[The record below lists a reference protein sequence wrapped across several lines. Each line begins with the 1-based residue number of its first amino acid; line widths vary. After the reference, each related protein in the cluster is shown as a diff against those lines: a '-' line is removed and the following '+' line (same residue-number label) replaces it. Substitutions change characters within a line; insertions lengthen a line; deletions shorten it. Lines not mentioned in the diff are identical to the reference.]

1 MNMEGR
7 NPKYAKYWSA
17 DGLHNCSPLRMAG
30 FACNNLATNMYFMI
44 MAMASFYLNGFVG
57 LAVMAASSF
66 AAVMRVW
73 DAVTD
78 PMIGFIID
86 RTNGKFGKMR
96 PFMVIGNIGMH
107 ITSFLLFH
115 VTHQLPEGFA
125 RIAFYTVICVV
136 YYIFFTFQN
145 AITRAGQAVMTNDP
159 KQRPLFSMF
168 NVIIPIV
175 VMTVVTWH
183 RTNILIPKY
192 GSYYSTGLF
201 HDMWLV
207 AFCTSVVCTIIA
219 VIAIAPK
226 DQPEF
231 YGVNTATKAAKIS
244 FKDYDEVLKGNKAI
258 RWLILA
264 ACSDKFAT
272 QANHTSINIVLWGL
286 VVGNNA
292 LSGGMG
298 IYTNGFT
305 IIFALLGY
313 GVVAQKLGLRKTYV
327 VGSLGGIVLNLC
339 MIMLWVFGDP
349 TTMNL
354 PGYEGFNGFS
364 LFTILY
370 MVLIIAK
377 GGFGTMTGDIVLPM
391 ISDCTDY
398 EVYRSGK
405 FVPGLMGTL
414 FSLVDKGI
422 SSISPMF
429 TGLIFS
435 FIGFADAYPDL
446 TTQLTPTLFAVALFI
461 AYGLPSIGLAINI
474 IAMKFYPLTK
484 EKMAEIQDEIAR
496 IKARDMAA
504 IEQK

>member
-17 DGLHNCSPLRMAG
+17 DGLHHCSPLRMAG

-183 RTNILIPKY
+183 RTNILIP
-192 GSYYSTGLF
+192 
-201 HDMWLV
+201 
-207 AFCTSVVCTIIA
+207 
-219 VIAIAPK
+219 
-226 DQPEF
+226 
-231 YGVNTATKAAKIS
+231 
-244 FKDYDEVLKGNKAI
+244 
-258 RWLILA
+258 
-264 ACSDKFAT
+264 
-272 QANHTSINIVLWGL
+272 
-286 VVGNNA
+286 
-292 LSGGMG
+292 
-298 IYTNGFT
+298 
-305 IIFALLGY
+305 
-313 GVVAQKLGLRKTYV
+313 
-327 VGSLGGIVLNLC
+327 
-339 MIMLWVFGDP
+339 
-349 TTMNL
+349 
-354 PGYEGFNGFS
+354 
-364 LFTILY
+364 
-370 MVLIIAK
+370 
-377 GGFGTMTGDIVLPM
+377 
-391 ISDCTDY
+391 
-398 EVYRSGK
+398 
-405 FVPGLMGTL
+405 
-414 FSLVDKGI
+414 
-422 SSISPMF
+422 
-429 TGLIFS
+429 
-435 FIGFADAYPDL
+435 
-446 TTQLTPTLFAVALFI
+446 
-461 AYGLPSIGLAINI
+461 
-474 IAMKFYPLTK
+474 
-484 EKMAEIQDEIAR
+484 
-496 IKARDMAA
+496 
-504 IEQK
+504 

>member
-1 MNMEGR
+1 MSTEGR

-17 DGLHNCSPLRMAG
+17 DGLHHCSPLRMAG
-30 FACNNLATNMYFMI
+30 FTCNNLATNMYFML
-44 MAMASFYLNGFVG
+44 MAMSSYYLNGFVG

-78 PMIGFIID
+78 PVIGFVID

-107 ITSFLLFH
+107 ITTFILFH

-125 RIAFYTVICVV
+125 RIAFYSVICVI

-168 NVIIPIV
+168 NVIIPIA
-175 VMTVVTWH
+175 VMTFTMWYQSNVLV
-183 RTNILIPKY
+183 PKY
-192 GSYYSTGLF
+192 GTMVATGLF
-201 HDMWLV
+201 HDLWVM
-207 AFCTSVVCTIIA
+207 CCIISIVCTIIA
-219 VIAIAPK
+219 VIAITPK

-231 YGVNTATKAAKIS
+231 YGVNTATKAAKIKFS
-244 FKDYDEVLKGNKAI
+244 DYVEVLKGNKAI

-272 QANHTSINIVLWGL
+272 QANHTSISIVLWGL
-286 VVGNNA
+286 VVGNYA

-298 IYTNGFT
+298 IYTNVFT
-305 IIFALLGY
+305 VIFALLGY
-313 GVVAQKLGLRKTYV
+313 GVVAQRLGLRKTYV
-327 VGSLGGIVLNLC
+327 VGSLGGIVMNALL
-339 MIMLWVFGDP
+339 ILLWVFGDP

-354 PGYEGFNGFS
+354 PGYAGFNGFS

-370 MVLIIAK
+370 MVLIIIK

-398 EVYRSGK
+398 EIYRSGK

-429 TGLIFS
+429 TGMIFG
-435 FIGFADAYPDL
+435 FIGFAQSYPDL
-446 TTQLTPTLFAVALFI
+446 TTQLTPALFAVALFI
-461 AYGLPSIGLAINI
+461 TYGLPMIGLAINI

-484 EKMAEIQDEIAR
+484 EKMAEIQDEIAK

-504 IEQK
+504 MEQK